1 MQQIGKYLV
10 VRLIGEGGM
19 GRVYEATDP
28 IINRH
33 VAIKTISGHLLQTR
47 EARGR
52 FVREAQAAGQLSHP
66 NLITIHDIAEHDGAP
81 FIVMEYLDGEELT
94 AIIAKRRT
102 ALDVKLRMMID
113 VCEGLAYAHVKG
125 LVHRDIKPANIFVTK
140 QQHVKI
146 LDFGL
151 ARGLESD
158 LTRTG
163 NVVGTPSYMAP
174 EQIRGEP
181 IDQRA
186 DIFAAGVVLYE
197 LLSGRKPFSG
207 ESTAATIYQVL
218 EHQPQRVDQLDPTL
232 PGDLAKIVHRAIE
245 KSPADRY
252 QRIEEMAADLERIK
266 IGADSTLILS
276 TPPAARPAARPPSVT
291 HQQIAAVVTPPEAAQ
306 PPPGPRTKWGAIS
319 IALVAISIALLALAF
334 RVFRSSEPGKPTE
347 TAGATATTATP
358 PPQSAPNAVPAPA
371 ASPVVPPSVAT
382 APVSG
387 RSAAPAQ
394 EPTRSAAPPPT
405 IPPATPP
412 ASSVANATRPSVA
425 PASAAPTPPVE
436 PSTGS
441 TPTAQPAAT
450 ERPLVPVPIPPQQQP
465 TPAPAA
471 AAPPV
476 VASPPPPTPAPSSS
490 PAPPPASVEN
500 PVAAVNDLLTRYK
513 SALEA
518 RDLGALKQIWPGL
531 GGRQEAAIKAEFD
544 NARAIGVTLNAI
556 TPSIASNTATVTCR
570 RDYVVTTADRKTLK
584 TATRMTMTLDRKN
597 GTWLIENIRHEAQQ

>member
-28 IINRH
+28 VINRH
-33 VAIKTISGHLLQTR
+33 VAIKTISGHLLQTA

-113 VCEGLAYAHVKG
+113 LCQGLAYAHAKG
-125 LVHRDIKPANIFVTK
+125 LVHRDIKPANIFVTR
-140 QQHVKI
+140 QLHVKI

-232 PGDLAKIVHRAIE
+232 PGDLGKIVQRAIE
-245 KSPADRY
+245 KRPADRY
-252 QRIEEMAADLERIK
+252 QRIEEMAVDLERIK

-276 TPPAARPAARPPSVT
+276 TPPTARPPSAT
-291 HQQIAAVVTPPEAAQ
+291 PQQLAAAVTPPPGTVQ
-306 PPPGPRTKWGAIS
+306 PPPVPRTKWGAIS
-319 IALVAISIALLALAF
+319 IALVAISVALLVLVF
-334 RVFRSSEPGKPTE
+334 RVFRSPEPGKPAE
-347 TAGATATTATP
+347 AAAATATTATP
-358 PPQSAPNAVPAPA
+358 PPQNAPNAVPTPA
-371 ASPVVPPSVAT
+371 ASSVVPPSAAT
-382 APVSG
+382 PPVSG
-387 RSAAPAQ
+387 RSGAPAQ
-394 EPTRSAAPPPT
+394 EPTRSAATPPT

-412 ASSVANATRPSVA
+412 ASSAANATRPSVT
-425 PASAAPTPPVE
+425 PASSVPTPPVE
-436 PSTGS
+436 PSTAS
-441 TPTAQPAAT
+441 TPTAQPAPT
-450 ERPLVPVPIPPQQQP
+450 ERPPVPVPIAPPQQ
-465 TPAPAA
+465 TAPAPVVAA
-471 AAPPV
+471 LPV
-476 VASPPPPTPAPSSS
+476 VASPPPPAPAPSSS
-490 PAPPPASVEN
+490 PAPPPATVEN

-513 SALEA
+513 AALEA

-531 GGRQEAAIKAEFD
+531 GGRQEAAIKAEFE

>member
-33 VAIKTISGHLLQTR
+33 VAIKTISGHLIQTP

-140 QQHVKI
+140 QHHVKI

-276 TPPAARPAARPPSVT
+276 TPPTARPAARPPSVT
-291 HQQIAAVVTPPEAAQ
+291 HQQIAAVVTPPEAVQ
-306 PPPGPRTKWGAIS
+306 PPPAPRTKWGAIS
-319 IALVAISIALLALAF
+319 IALVASVALLVLAF
-334 RVFRSSEPGKPTE
+334 RVFRSSEPGKPAE

-358 PPQSAPNAVPAPA
+358 PPQSAPNAVPATA
-371 ASPVVPPSVAT
+371 AAPVVPPSAAT

-387 RSAAPAQ
+387 RSGAPAQ
-394 EPTRSAAPPPT
+394 EPTRSAAT
-405 IPPATPP
+405 PPATPP
-412 ASSVANATRPSVA
+412 ASSAANATRPNVP

-436 PSTGS
+436 PSTAS
-441 TPTAQPAAT
+441 TPTAQPAPT
-450 ERPLVPVPIPPQQQP
+450 ERPPVAVPIPPPPQ
-465 TPAPAA
+465 PAPAPVA

-476 VASPPPPTPAPSSS
+476 VASPPPPPPAPSSS
-490 PAPPPASVEN
+490 PAQSPATVEN

-513 SALEA
+513 AALEA

-584 TATRMTMTLDRKN
+584 TATKMTMTLDRKN
-597 GTWLIENIRHEAQQ
+597 GAWLIENIRHETQQ

>member
-33 VAIKTISGHLLQTR
+33 VAIKTISGHLLQTP

-102 ALDVKLRMMID
+102 ALDAKLRMMID

-276 TPPAARPAARPPSVT
+276 TPPTARPAARPPSVT
-291 HQQIAAVVTPPEAAQ
+291 HRQIAAVMTPPETVQ
-306 PPPGPRTKWGAIS
+306 PPPASRTKWGAFS
-319 IALVAISIALLALAF
+319 VALAAISVALLVLAF
-334 RVFRSSEPGKPTE
+334 RVFRSSEPGKPAE
-347 TAGATATTATP
+347 TAGATAPTATP
-358 PPQSAPNAVPAPA
+358 PPQSAPNAVPATA
-371 ASPVVPPSVAT
+371 ASPVVPPSAAT

-394 EPTRSAAPPPT
+394 EPTRSAAT
-405 IPPATPP
+405 PPATPP
-412 ASSVANATRPSVA
+412 AGSAANATRPNA
-425 PASAAPTPPVE
+425 PPASAAPTPPVE
-436 PSTGS
+436 PSTAS
-441 TPTAQPAAT
+441 TPTAQPAPT
-450 ERPLVPVPIPPQQQP
+450 ERPPVAVPIPPPQQ
-465 TPAPAA
+465 PAPAPVA

-476 VASPPPPTPAPSSS
+476 VASPPPPAPAPSSS
-490 PAPPPASVEN
+490 PAPPATVEN

-513 SALEA
+513 AALEA

>member
-33 VAIKTISGHLLQTR
+33 VAIKTISGHLLQTP

-81 FIVMEYLDGEELT
+81 FIVMEYLVGEELT
-94 AIIAKRRT
+94 ETIAKRK
-102 ALDVKLRMMID
+102 APLDLKLRMMID
-113 VCEGLAYAHVKG
+113 VCQGLAYAHAKG

-197 LLSGRKPFSG
+197 LLTSRKPFSG
-207 ESTAATIYQVL
+207 QTTAATIYQVL
-218 EHQPQRVDQLDPTL
+218 EHRPQPVDEVDPTI
-232 PGDLAKIVHRAIE
+232 PGDLAKIVQRAIE
-245 KSPADRY
+245 KSPAARY

-276 TPPAARPAARPPSVT
+276 APPPARPPSVT
-291 HQQIAAVVTPPEAAQ
+291 HQQIAPAAPAALQQPSAVQ
-306 PPPGPRTKWGAIS
+306 PQTVAGRNWSAIS
-319 IALVAISIALLALAF
+319 IALVAVGVALLVLAL
-334 RVFRSSEPGKPTE
+334 RVFRSSEPGAPTE
-347 TAGATATTATP
+347 ATGATATTAAPPTPIAPSAATP
-358 PPQSAPNAVPAPA
+358 PA
-371 ASPVVPPSVAT
+371 ALPVAPPSVA
-382 APVSG
+382 APPASG
-387 RSAAPAQ
+387 RSVAPVQ
-394 EPTRSAAPPPT
+394 EPPRSA
-405 IPPATPP
+405 ATPP
-412 ASSVANATRPSVA
+412 AAPPATSAASSTRPSA
-425 PASAAPTPPVE
+425 PPPSAAPTPPVE
-436 PSTGS
+436 PIPTPAP
-441 TPTAQPAAT
+441 TPTAQPA
-450 ERPLVPVPIPPQQQP
+450 P
-465 TPAPAA
+465 PAP
-471 AAPPV
+471 V
-476 VASPPPPTPAPSSS
+476 VVSPPPPPAPVVLSPPPPAPAPS
-490 PAPPPASVEN
+490 PAPTAPPVTVEN
-500 PVAAVNDLLTRYK
+500 PAAAVNDLLMRYK
-513 SALEA
+513 AALEA

-544 NARAIGVTLNAI
+544 NARAIAVTLNAI
-556 TPSIASNTATVTCR
+556 APSIANNTATVTCR
-570 RDYVVTTADRKTLK
+570 RDYVVTTEDRKTLK
-584 TATRMTMTLDRKN
+584 SATRMTMTLDRRN
-597 GTWLIENIRHEAQQ
+597 GTWLIENIRHEAQP